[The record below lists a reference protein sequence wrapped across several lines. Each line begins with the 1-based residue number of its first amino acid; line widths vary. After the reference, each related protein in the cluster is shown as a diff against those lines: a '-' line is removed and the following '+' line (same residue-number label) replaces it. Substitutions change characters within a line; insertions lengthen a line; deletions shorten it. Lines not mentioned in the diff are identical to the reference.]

1 MQQHEETTR
10 EVLELDR
17 LAWNLP
23 PAVKRP
29 SPSQAPSSVKSER
42 EDAHESEPEAA

>member
-1 MQQHEETTR
+1 MQQRDEPTPD
-10 EVLELDR
+10 VVELDR

-29 SPSQAPSSVKSER
+29 SPSHAPSTAKYER
-42 EDAHESEPEAA
+42 EDKHEAGAKTA

>member
-1 MQQHEETTR
+1 VQQHEETTR

-29 SPSQAPSSVKSER
+29 SPSQAPASVKSER
-42 EDAHESEPEAA
+42 EDAHEAEPEAA